1 MRSERQI
8 IKQIFSLNL
17 SYFFFLSACDEEA
30 EIRKQVHQRFEKNH
44 LVKSS
49 RLLVNF
55 IHLNSIK
62 TKKLNS
68 NDAYNKKKSVVPL
81 IY

>member
-62 TKKLNS
+62 TKNS
-68 NDAYNKKKSVVPL
+68 TVMMPIIKKNML
-81 IY
+81 YL